1 MKGLLVKDFRIA
13 FAQKKLWIVMA
24 ILGLIMAFF
33 LQDSS
38 MATLYVMLIVI
49 CIAATTI
56 VIDQQGMQFI
66 LTLPISRK
74 EYVIEKYLFA
84 YIFGFSALIIGGGI
98 LLLISLFA
106 PGITVNDSLENIALI
121 AVVCVLLPSIEI
133 PASIIFGAEKGKLGY
148 YILVGII
155 MAIYGIGN
163 YIANFVM
170 MSNVRES
177 LATKVMAMPKGALAG
192 IGIVLLLAL
201 GVISFMISFF
211 AINKKEY

>member
-1 MKGLLVKDFRIA
+1 MEWNKKDNQQSADIIEHEGSYGQIVEDRKKMVLLMYRARSYDY
-13 FAQKKLWIVMA
+13 
-24 ILGLIMAFF
+24 
-33 LQDSS
+33 DS
-38 MATLYVMLIVI
+38 
-49 CIAATTI
+49 
-56 VIDQQGMQFI
+56 G
-66 LTLPISRK
+66 K
-74 EYVIEKYLFA
+74 EYVIEKYLFS
-84 YIFGFSALIIGGGI
+84 YIFGFSALVAGGGV

-155 MAIYGIGN
+155 MAIYGIGK

-192 IGIVLLLAL
+192 IGIVC
-201 GVISFMISFF
+201 
-211 AINKKEY
+211 